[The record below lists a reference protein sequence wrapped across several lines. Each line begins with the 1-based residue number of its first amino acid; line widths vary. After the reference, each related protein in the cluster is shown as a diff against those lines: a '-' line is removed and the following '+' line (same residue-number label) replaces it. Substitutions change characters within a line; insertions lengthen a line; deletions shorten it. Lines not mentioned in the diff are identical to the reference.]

1 VLIVFKAL
9 LLIMTVFSEP
19 FLIPRL
25 LPSEEIVKAESLISI
40 ITFPNS
46 SVTFIFA
53 VDVALTY
60 STQSNPLYNKT

>member
-1 VLIVFKAL
+1 L
-9 LLIMTVFSEP
+9 LLIITVLSDP
-19 FLIPRL
+19 LRNPIL